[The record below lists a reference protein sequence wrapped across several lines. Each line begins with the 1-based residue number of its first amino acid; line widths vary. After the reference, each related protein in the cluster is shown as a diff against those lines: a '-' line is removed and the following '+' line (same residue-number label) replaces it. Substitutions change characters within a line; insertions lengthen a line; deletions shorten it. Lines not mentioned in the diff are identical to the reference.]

1 MTMPNPLFLREEDL
15 DRGLDL
21 LYLAGRRVAAEVRVL
36 LAEAGLDETDHR
48 ILFGVE
54 RRPGATLAELCLA
67 MAMPKQTLS
76 RHLRGLT
83 ARGLLVPHGGEA
95 LPADRRRRPLEVTPE
110 GRALLLRLNAAQKR
124 RLRQAFKGAGAVAVE
139 GFQRV
144 LAELAPEPS
153 PRGGGGGAVAAARRR
168 AAPPASRAGVT

>member
-54 RRPGATLAELCLA
+54 RRPGATLAELCGA

-76 RHLRGLT
+76 RHLRGLA
-83 ARGLLVPHGGEA
+83 ARGLLVPHGEA
-95 LPADRRRRPLEVTPE
+95 GTDRRRRPLAVTAE

-153 PRGGGGGAVAAARRR
+153 PRGGAVAAARRQVPPPPR
-168 AAPPASRAGVT
+168 AEVA